1 MNFKSFWITLL
12 LFLLFINCSENK
24 IIVFQNVNLVPMT
37 EEKIIKNQ
45 TVLIKGKK
53 IIQIGP
59 SNNIEA
65 PRNSKIINGEGAFLM
80 PGLTDMHMHT
90 RDDWLSPVW
99 PVSPLQ
105 QAQST
110 PPERSKR

>member
-1 MNFKSFWITLL
+1 
-12 LFLLFINCSENK
+12 
-24 IIVFQNVNLVPMT
+24 MT